1 MKITRLKYIGLLSLA
16 ITLNSC
22 NDVDIDSAPITNVE
36 VGSSISN
43 LTSATA
49 AVDGMYDLMNRRDY
63 YGRELFV
70 SPEVS
75 SDNILVSPSNSGRYL
90 TQYQYSV
97 LPTNGFLTNVWDNLY
112 KNINAANTVLNF
124 SASAADASPAQI
136 NEINGHAYAIRGLAH
151 FDLVRTFAF
160 PYNTTDAS
168 VAPGADGNGGHLGVP
183 LLIQYGQ
190 PRHSPRATV
199 TAVYDQIIDDLTKA
213 MGLLPN
219 ANYPLNSK
227 FTKTGIQALLSKVYL
242 YKADYPK
249 AYTAANAV
257 VTSGAYSLGTN
268 ATYMSNW
275 DGTMEQDVI
284 LQLVSTTDDNN
295 GFDALGSIYIDKGDA
310 GNGGYG
316 DLIPTSDITSLY
328 ATGDVR
334 NNWFRVNGGVTFNFK
349 FPLAWTNN
357 IPVLRLSEV
366 YLNLAESAARG
377 GGSAT
382 VGQNALNAIVQR
394 ANPTAPATTST
405 GAALLAE
412 VMLERRKELAF
423 EGHRLYDLVRW
434 QQDIVRGQVASP
446 STISTIAY
454 PNPEMIWPI
463 PQNEIDANDSINEN
477 NVGY

>member
-1 MKITRLKYIGLLSLA
+1 MKITKLKYIGLLGLA

-22 NDVDIDSAPITNVE
+22 NDVDIDSPPIDNVDIE
-36 VGSSISN
+36 SSIAN
-43 LTSATA
+43 LASATA
-49 AVDGMYDLMNRRDY
+49 AVDGLYDLMSRRDY
-63 YGRELFV
+63 YGRELMV
-70 SPEVS
+70 TPEVA

-97 LPTNGFLTNVWDNLY
+97 LPTNGSVTNVWNGIY
-112 KNINAANTVLNF
+112 QNINSANSILKFQGNIT
-124 SASAADASPAQI
+124 DATPAQL
-136 NEINGHAYAIRGLAH
+136 NEVLGHAYAVRGMAH
-151 FDLVRTFAF
+151 FDLVRTFSF
-160 PYNTTDAS
+160 PFNTTDAS

-183 LLIQYGQ
+183 LLLEFGQ
-190 PRHSPRATV
+190 ERHAPRQTV
-199 TAVYDQIIDDLTKA
+199 LAVYNQVIDDLTKA
-213 MGLLPN
+213 LTLLPTTV
-219 ANYPLNSK
+219 YPSNSK
-227 FTKTGIQALLSKVYL
+227 LNRYGVQAILAKVYL
-242 YKADYPK
+242 YKGDYPK
-249 AYTAANAV
+249 AYTTANNLV
-257 VTSGAYSLGTN
+257 NSGAYSLGTN
-268 ATYMSNW
+268 ASYMSNW
-275 DGTMEQDVI
+275 DGSMEQDVI
-284 LQLVSTTDDNN
+284 LQLVSSTNDNN
-295 GFDALGSIYIDKGDA
+295 GFDALGSIYIDRGDA

-334 NNWFRVNGGVTFNFK
+334 NNWFRVDGGVTFNFK

-366 YLNLAESAARG
+366 YLNLAEAAARG

-405 GAALLAE
+405 GTALLAE

-446 STISTIAY
+446 STISTITY